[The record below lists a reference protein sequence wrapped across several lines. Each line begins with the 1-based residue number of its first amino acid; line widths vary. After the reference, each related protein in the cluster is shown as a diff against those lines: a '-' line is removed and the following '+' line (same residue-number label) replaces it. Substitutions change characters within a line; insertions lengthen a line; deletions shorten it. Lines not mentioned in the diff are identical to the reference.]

1 MPASLQEVMD
11 RNASARG
18 ETPAASPPEEEDIL
32 STGDDTPA
40 DEPGYEDDEA
50 PNDQDEPSDATPAA
64 ATPAE
69 KAILESLKAK
79 GLDLADKY
87 GSDEEAIKG
96 LQNLIGVVGKRN
108 EDAERWHAFLDAA
121 KGYEAEIQELLSG
134 KKKAVAEP
142 QLPAGVTE
150 TEMLKSYDEYR
161 LLEKIASEALDADG
175 KPKPGVDVAALQRLS
190 KTADRMGRMLFDL
203 ASDPEKVLGPV
214 FQKLRDQLTAE
225 TQQFVHSQGQQQQ
238 AEEAMNHVWASHAD
252 LVVDKTDRTKLSAA
266 GQRVM
271 ERYGHLV
278 NELGAKASPATL
290 QDAIDYVKSMTPAP
304 RPTKQPSKS
313 ALHAPA
319 MAEEAAGKKTD
330 LKERFRKGMTDGS
343 KFGIVELMDERLRL
357 RKQAT

>member
-1 MPASLQEVMD
+1 MTLNFRFWPC
-11 RNASARG
+11 SA
-18 ETPAASPPEEEDIL
+18 
-32 STGDDTPA
+32 
-40 DEPGYEDDEA
+40 
-50 PNDQDEPSDATPAA
+50 
-64 ATPAE
+64 
-69 KAILESLKAK
+69 
-79 GLDLADKY
+79 GLDFGFLALALAA
-87 GSDEEAIKG
+87 GFAA
-96 LQNLIGVVGKRN
+96 QGVRGAESSPLAPYPSC
-108 EDAERWHAFLDAA
+108 EDVLARFADA
-121 KGYEAEIQELLSG
+121 
-134 KKKAVAEP
+134 
-142 QLPAGVTE
+142 
-150 TEMLKSYDEYR
+150 
-161 LLEKIASEALDADG
+161 
-175 KPKPGVDVAALQRLS
+175 GVDVAALQRLS